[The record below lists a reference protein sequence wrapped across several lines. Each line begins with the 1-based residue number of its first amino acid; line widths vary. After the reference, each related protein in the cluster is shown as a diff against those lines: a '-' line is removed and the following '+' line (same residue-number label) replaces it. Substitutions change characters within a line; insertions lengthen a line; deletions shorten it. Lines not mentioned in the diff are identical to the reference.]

1 MTGALVRAA
10 DRLEGKGDSPRSR
23 RLRLLTEHPTTTAM
37 ASHFDYLIVVT
48 DALVV
53 LETALEECER
63 GESGRLVCSMPPQEG
78 KTTLLRWFC
87 VRLLIKNPD
96 LRIGYVSYAAALAR
110 ASGRYVRNVF
120 ENYSL
125 EIGLAVGHDRYDAGD
140 WTIEGHRG
148 GMVSVGVGGA
158 LTGRP
163 IDFLVVD
170 DPLSGQKDADSVK
183 VLAAQED
190 WWHSTARTRLA
201 PTASAVVTQTR
212 WVEADLAGNRI
223 AEGWPQVNIPAVAD
237 GETPDALNRE
247 RGRYLISTRGRTP
260 EQWQATRKEVG
271 ERVWAAL
278 YQGRP
283 APLEGGIFRREWI
296 TRHRMTEV
304 PKLRK
309 VITVID
315 PADNTGK
322 GDEAG
327 IITGGVGHDGRF
339 YILADDSG
347 HMTVERWFRVAFLAG
362 LRWGASE
369 VCYERS
375 LSGLARRAKDAW
387 RNLLSDA
394 RTLYRMALPFEPQRT
409 PELWDEVDSHG
420 VDLIARN
427 RILYEAAVY
436 VSRDDADAEE
446 IQAAKDRLDELW
458 TLVPAVLALPETGL
472 RVRAIRPDGDKQH
485 RALLAQ
491 PLYETGKVS
500 HVGTFPLLEHT
511 LVTWQEGQDSPDRM
525 DADVYLLL
533 ELAAHS
539 QRARMSAASGPRIPT
554 HPNSG
559 MIQSRNG
566 WRPR

>member
-1 MTGALVRAA
+1 MTSALARAA

-23 RLRLLTEHPTTTAM
+23 RLRLLSEHPTTTAL

-53 LETALEECER
+53 LETALEQCEQD
-63 GESGRLVCSMPPQEG
+63 EAGRLVCSMPPQEG

-87 VRLLIKNPD
+87 VRLLVRNPD

-120 ENYSL
+120 ETYSL
-125 EIGLAVGHDRYDAGD
+125 EMGLAVGHDRYDAGD

-170 DPLSGQKDADSVK
+170 DPIPDQKAADSIK
-183 VLAAQED
+183 VLTTQED
-190 WWHSTARTRLA
+190 WWKSVARTRLA

-212 WVEADLAGNRI
+212 WAQADLAGNRI
-223 AEGWPQVNIPAVAD
+223 SEGWPLVNIPALAD
-237 GETPDALNRE
+237 GETPDALE
-247 RGRYLISTRGRTP
+247 RPRGQYLVSTRGRTP
-260 EQWQATRKEVG
+260 EQWNKTRRDVG

-283 APLEGGIFRREWI
+283 APLEGGIFQREWI
-296 TRHRMTEV
+296 TRYRRDEA
-304 PKLRK
+304 PKLGK
-309 VITVID
+309 VITMID
-315 PADNTGK
+315 PADNTGA

-327 IITGGVGHDGRF
+327 IITGAVGADGRF

-347 HMTVERWFRVAFLAG
+347 HMTVERWFRVAFCSA
-362 LRWGASE
+362 LRFGASE

-375 LSGLARRAKDAW
+375 LSGLSRRAKDAW
-387 RNLLSDA
+387 RNILSDA
-394 RTLYRMALPFEPQRT
+394 RTLFRKALPFEVQHKL
-409 PELWDEVDSHG
+409 ELWPEVGEDPAERDR
-420 VDLIARN
+420 V
-427 RILYEAAVY
+427 LYEAAVY
-436 VSRDDADAEE
+436 VARDDADEFE
-446 IQAAKDRLDELW
+446 INEARDRLTELW
-458 TLVPAVLALPETGL
+458 EFVPAVLALPETGI

-511 LVTWQEGQDSPDRM
+511 LVTWQEGQSSPDRM
-525 DADVYLLL
+525 DATVYLLL
-533 ELAAHS
+533 ELAKHS
-539 QRARMSAASGPRIPT
+539 QRARMTAASGQRIPL

-559 MIQSRNG
+559 AYLGRNG
-566 WRPR
+566 WRTR

>member
-1 MTGALVRAA
+1 MTGALTRAA

-23 RLRLLTEHPTTTAM
+23 RLRLLTEHPSTTAL

-48 DALVV
+48 DALLV
-53 LETALEECER
+53 LDTALEECETADA
-63 GESGRLVCSMPPQEG
+63 GRLVCSMPPQEG

-87 VRLLIKNPD
+87 VRLLVRNPD
-96 LRIGYVSYAAALAR
+96 MRIGYVSHAASLAR

-120 ENYSL
+120 ETYSL

-170 DPLSGQKDADSVK
+170 DPIPDQKAADSVK
-183 VLAAQED
+183 VLTGQED
-190 WWHSTARTRLA
+190 WWKSVARTRLA
-201 PTASAVVTQTR
+201 PTSSAVVTQTR
-212 WVEADLAGNRI
+212 WAQADLAGNRI
-223 AEGWPQVNIPAVAD
+223 AEGWPLVNIPAVAD
-237 GETPDALNRE
+237 GETPDALDRP
-247 RGRYLISTRGRTP
+247 RGQYLVSTRGRTP
-260 EQWQATRKEVG
+260 EQWKATRKDVG

-283 APLEGGIFRREWI
+283 APLEGGIFLREWI
-296 TRHRMTEV
+296 THHRLATV
-304 PKLRK
+304 PRLRK
-309 VITVID
+309 IVTVID
-315 PADNTGK
+315 PADNTGS

-327 IITGGVGHDGRF
+327 IITGGTGEDGRY

-347 HMTVERWFRVAFLAG
+347 HMTVERWFRVAFLAA
-362 LRWGASE
+362 LRHGASE

-375 LSGLARRAKDAW
+375 LSGLARRAKDSW
-387 RNLLSDA
+387 RNLLTDA
-394 RTLYRMALPFEPQRT
+394 RTLFRIALPTEGQRDLT
-409 PELWDEVDSHG
+409 LWPAADSPDG
-420 VDLIARN
+420 DRV
-427 RILYEAAVY
+427 LYEAAVY
-436 VSRDDADAEE
+436 VARDDADAEE
-446 IQAAKDRLDELW
+446 ISEARGRLAELW
-458 TLVPAVLALPETGL
+458 EFVPAVLALPETGL
-472 RVRAIRPDGDKQH
+472 RVRAIRPEGDKRH

-500 HVGTFPLLEHT
+500 HVGEFPLLEHT

-525 DADVYLLL
+525 DATVYLLL

-539 QRARMSAASGPRIPT
+539 QRTRMTAASGRIPI
-554 HPNSG
+554 HPASG
-559 MIQSRNG
+559 MTLGRSG
-566 WRPR
+566 WRSR